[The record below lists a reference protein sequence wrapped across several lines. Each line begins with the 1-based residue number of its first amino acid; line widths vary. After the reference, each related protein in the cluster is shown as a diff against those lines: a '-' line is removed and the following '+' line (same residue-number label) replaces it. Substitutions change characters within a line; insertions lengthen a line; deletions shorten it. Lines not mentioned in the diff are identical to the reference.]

1 MVEVNGTAGEM
12 GYYRRLCAKCPIH
25 GAGCGKRRNTGPS
38 QCSRFGEAEPYA
50 FIGAWLRAG
59 SEYPDRD
66 SHISFAPT
74 VDIVQDYLQ
83 SSKDVIAA
91 ILGTPGHAPGS

>member
-1 MVEVNGTAGEM
+1 MALLARWATTGG
-12 GYYRRLCAKCPIH
+12 CAPN
-25 GAGCGKRRNTGPS
+25 APSTVLAVAKRRNTGPS

-91 ILGTPGHAPGS
+91 ILGTPGHASGS